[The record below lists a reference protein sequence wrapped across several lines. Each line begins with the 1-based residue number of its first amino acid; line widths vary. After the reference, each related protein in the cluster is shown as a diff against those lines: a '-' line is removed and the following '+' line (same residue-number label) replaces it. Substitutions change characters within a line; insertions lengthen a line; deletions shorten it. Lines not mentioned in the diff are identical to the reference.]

1 MNQLDSQLPLARD
14 TTSRDKASGRT
25 SSRGLSSQAV
35 PADGPSPGD
44 TATRFAFVHALWH
57 SDIVVRGRDA
67 FLAELARHRI
77 PPDAVD
83 VFDVPG
89 AFELPLHA
97 RKLADTGRY
106 DAIVACALVVDG
118 GIYRHEFVADAV
130 IKGLM
135 RVQLDSGVPVISAVL
150 TPQSFHEHEEH
161 RRFFAEHFVVKG
173 TEAATACLRT
183 VASLR
188 NIAA

>member
-1 MNQLDSQLPLARD
+1 MNQLHSHVP
-14 TTSRDKASGRT
+14 SRPSASGPAH
-25 SSRGLSSQAV
+25 QASGV
-35 PADGPSPGD
+35 DPAR
-44 TATRFAFVHALWH
+44 RFAFVHATWH
-57 SDIVVRGRDA
+57 ADIVVRARDG

-83 VFDVPG
+83 VFEVPG

-97 RKLADTGRY
+97 RRLADTRRY
-106 DAIVACALVVDG
+106 HAIVACGFVVDG

-135 RVQLDSGVPVISAVL
+135 RAQLDTLVPVLSCVL
-150 TPQSFHEHEEH
+150 TPKDFHEHEVH

-173 TEAATACLRT
+173 AEAAQACLKT
-183 VASLR
+183 VESLHR
-188 NIAA
+188 LAA